1 MRRAVLLVGV
11 AAAVLALC
19 GAARPAGA
27 EDAAKIKSLLIT
39 GDDVKPHPWKE
50 TSAASKDIL
59 TATGKF
65 DVTVVEDLEILGKKD
80 ELQKF
85 DLIVYMRY
93 NTKKEAGEPSPEGKA
108 NLLDFVKGGKGFTV
122 CHLSSASF
130 NNWEE
135 WNKLCGRYWVM
146 GKSGHGPRSVFTA
159 KIADKEHCITKGAE
173 DFEIDDELYA
183 KLLGEEKI
191 HVLVEAD
198 SDWSKKTEPLMFTL
212 SYGAGRVFHDAFG
225 HDAKAVNTPAHAKL
239 FARGCEWAARGKV
252 SD

>member
-11 AAAVLALC
+11 VAAVLAMF
-19 GAARPAGA
+19 GAALPAGA
-27 EDAAKIKSLLIT
+27 EDAKIKTLLIT
-39 GDDVKPHPWKE
+39 GDDVKPHPWQE
-50 TSAASKDIL
+50 TSAASKEIL
-59 TATGKF
+59 AASGKF

-93 NTKKEAGEPSPEGKA
+93 NTKKEAGEPSAEGKA

-135 WNKLCGRYWVM
+135 WNKLCGRHWIM
-146 GKSGHGPRSVFTA
+146 GKSGHGPRSVFKA
-159 KIADKEHCITKGAE
+159 KIADKDDPITKGAE

-183 KLLGEEKI
+183 KLFGDEKI
-191 HVLVEAD
+191 HVLVDAD

-212 SYGAGRVFHDAFG
+212 PYGDGRVFHDAFG
-225 HDAKAVNTPAHAKL
+225 HDGKAVNTPGHAKL
-239 FARGCEWAARGKV
+239 FVRGCEWAAKGKV
-252 SD
+252 E